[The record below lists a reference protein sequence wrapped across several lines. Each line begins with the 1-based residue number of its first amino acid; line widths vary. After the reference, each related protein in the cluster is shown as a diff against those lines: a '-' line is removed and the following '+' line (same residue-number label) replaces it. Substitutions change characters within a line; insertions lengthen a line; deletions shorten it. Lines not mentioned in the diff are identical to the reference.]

1 MKLRQIFCFHRW
13 TMLPFNSKIIHKIGC
28 SKCGLYEDDNIYE
41 FDGKGT
47 YTLIDSPCA
56 CGHKL
61 SNHDNIDYL
70 HSCNNPRCYCGKF
83 TKL

>member
-1 MKLRQIFCFHRW
+1 MNLKQLFCFHRW

-47 YTLIDSPCA
+47 YTLV
-56 CGHKL
+56 GHA
-61 SNHDNIDYL
+61 
-70 HSCNNPRCYCGKF
+70 
-83 TKL
+83 